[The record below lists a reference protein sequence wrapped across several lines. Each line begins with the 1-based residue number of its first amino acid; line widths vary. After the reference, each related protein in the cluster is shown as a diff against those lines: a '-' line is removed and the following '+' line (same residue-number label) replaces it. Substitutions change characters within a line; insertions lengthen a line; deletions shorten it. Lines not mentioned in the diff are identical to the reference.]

1 LTFEEMREFLKN
13 KKKGVLNLETRRVSK
28 WMNNVPLFLIICRL
42 KKTNYEEAEIIWYS
56 GYLVKIA
63 SIETQSM

>member
-1 LTFEEMREFLKN
+1 M
-13 KKKGVLNLETRRVSK
+13 ETGRVRK